1 MRRLDLRVLGLL
13 VALAAVIG
21 TGMHVVHGIQ
31 IQRNASAL
39 LDRACRAQ
47 AGNDLAVAEQL
58 LSQYLNLSRGWPCMG
73 KVRSGCGSAELG
85 SPAAERVFLVYEEA
99 LRHNPGEP
107 KLERRCADIAL
118 EQERFSDAQR
128 HLTNLLDTAPARFA
142 GPTGGRRAGR
152 AGGSAGS
159 M

>member
-21 TGMHVVHGIQ
+21 TGMHVAHGIQ

-58 LSQYLNLSRGWPCMG
+58 LSQYLNLRRRGWPCMG
-73 KVRSGCGSAELG
+73 KVRSCCGSAEFG
-85 SPAAERVFLVYEEA
+85 SPAAERRLP
-99 LRHNPGEP
+99 RI
-107 KLERRCADIAL
+107 R
-118 EQERFSDAQR
+118 
-128 HLTNLLDTAPARFA
+128 
-142 GPTGGRRAGR
+142 
-152 AGGSAGS
+152 GSSAT
-159 M
+159 